1 MIYYN
6 IGDILIRDM
15 TNADPQIITNEE
27 IAQGWVHQK
36 VEKYT
41 QRLKDASEGKC
52 IALVAEYKGY
62 IAGYFN
68 VYPDSKSGPFG
79 GKGLP
84 ELVDFGVFK
93 KYRNNGIGNI
103 LMQTAENIAKQ
114 YADVV
119 YLGVG
124 LHKDYGA
131 AQRMYIKRGFVPDG
145 TGLWWNDTNLE
156 PYADMKNDDCTAI
169 YMSKKL

>member
-62 IAGYFN
+62 VSYGDEVN
-68 VYPDSKSGPFG
+68 VFIKKISNETK
-79 GKGLP
+79 KVK
-84 ELVDFGVFK
+84 LVIVD
-93 KYRNNGIGNI
+93 
-103 LMQTAENIAKQ
+103 
-114 YADVV
+114 
-119 YLGVG
+119 
-124 LHKDYGA
+124 
-131 AQRMYIKRGFVPDG
+131 
-145 TGLWWNDTNLE
+145 
-156 PYADMKNDDCTAI
+156 
-169 YMSKKL
+169 